1 MATGN
6 LFPIWPALPG
16 LAWNLTKSQV
26 WNTLKQKSV
35 SGRTLTA
42 GTYMAPIWEFTWN
55 WEFLRDAN
63 DTRGGAGL
71 GAGFDELRSLEGFF
85 AQQNGAAIPFLLED
99 LSDDISP
106 TDQPIG
112 AGDGV
117 TTTFQL
123 VRTIGL
129 NLPAGSGFGFT
140 EPITAIDQ
148 INNIKLNGN
157 IASPGL
163 YAVDYDTGVVTFA
176 SAPNVGWTIAANFT
190 YFFRVRF
197 AKDNA
202 DFENFMYQLWRVK
215 ELKFESVLL

>member
-1 MATGN
+1 MASGN
-6 LFPIWPALPG
+6 LFPALPG

-35 SGRTLTA
+35 SGRSLTA
-42 GTYMAPIWEFTWN
+42 GTYMAPVWEFTWN

-71 GAGFDELRSLEGFF
+71 GTGFDELRSLEGFF
-85 AQQNGAAIPFLLED
+85 AQQNGAAIPFLVAD
-99 LSDDISP
+99 QSDAISP
-106 TDQPIG
+106 LDQPIG
-112 AGDGV
+112 TGDGV
-117 TTTFQL
+117 TTAFQL
-123 VRTIGL
+123 ARTLGV
-129 NLPAGSGFGFT
+129 NLPAGSGFGFA
-140 EPITAIDQ
+140 EPITAI
-148 INNIKLNGN
+148 NAVANIKLNGA
-157 IASPGL
+157 IAGG
-163 YAVDYDTGVVTFA
+163 YTVDYDTGVVTFG
-176 SAPNVGWTIAANFT
+176 SAPNVGWSIAANFT